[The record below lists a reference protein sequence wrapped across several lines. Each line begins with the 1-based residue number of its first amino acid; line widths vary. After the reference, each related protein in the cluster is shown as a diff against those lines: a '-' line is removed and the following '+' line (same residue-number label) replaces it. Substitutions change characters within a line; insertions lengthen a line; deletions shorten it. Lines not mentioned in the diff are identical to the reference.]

1 MKSIKI
7 AGVGLMACLMASSAF
22 AQPPAAPPA
31 GGAPAAPA
39 AAPLAPNYVTIIMEI
54 TVNKSAA
61 DTWARVGRYCAIGEW
76 LQIAAGCTIVS
87 GKEGDIGSVRSVGGE
102 IMVGKTALSYTYA
115 QRPSLTNPTA
125 AGRYNMYHGCLEA
138 VPLTAT
144 TSKLVYTLMYDNEF
158 VAGDDAAKQTEMNG
172 RRTTFTNALNNMK
185 ILAEGGTLPPPP
197 ARGGGGGGRG
207 GGAPG
212 GAPPAGGGRGG

>member
-1 MKSIKI
+1 MKTIKI
-7 AGVGLMACLMASSAF
+7 AGVGLLACLMASSAF

-39 AAPLAPNYVTIIMEI
+39 AAPLTPNYVTIVMEI
-54 TVNKSAA
+54 TVNKSAQ
-61 DTWARVGRYCAIGEW
+61 DVWARVGRYCAIGEW
-76 LQIAAGCTIVS
+76 LQIAAGCTITS

-102 IMVGKTALSYTYA
+102 VMVGKTALSYTYA

-125 AGRYNMYHGCLEA
+125 AARYNMYHGCLEA
-138 VPLTAT
+138 VPLTAN

-158 VAGDDAAKQTEMNG
+158 VNGDEAAKQAEMQN
-172 RRTTFTNALNNMK
+172 RRNTFTNALNNMK